1 MKSTLRHSSG
11 SMVSGVEPSTVYLV
25 GAGPGDS
32 KLITLK
38 GYELIKK
45 ADCIIYDYLVNPELL
60 KFKKDGCTLIYVG
73 KKAGAHTLTQDN
85 INRLLARKAKVYRT
99 VVRLKGGDPFIFGR
113 GAEEAAYLG
122 KKKINFEI
130 VPGVTSAIAV
140 PAYAGIPLTERART
154 STVGFIT
161 GHEDPAK
168 STSAINWRALVDG
181 LGTMVFLMGVNNL
194 DSISRKLI
202 ACGKPENTPVALIQQ
217 GTTAKQKTVIGTLKN
232 IVHLSRKSKI
242 SRPAIIVVG
251 ETVSLRK
258 ELNWFETKPLF
269 SKKIIVTRTR
279 KQASLISERLAALG
293 AEVIEIPTI
302 EIVSKKADRELSDA
316 LLRNPYDWIFF
327 TSQNGVNEFSEFLK
341 RTGKDS
347 RIFGQAKICA
357 IGPETAK
364 ALQSIGIRPDYV
376 PPRFI
381 AEAIVKHFKNMRY
394 KVSAVPKALILRA
407 AKARDILP
415 EGLKR
420 SGFKVRVIDLYD
432 TVIPHESRASLKEAL
447 ANGVDLVT
455 FTSSSTVE
463 NFINLLGGN
472 YRRKLS
478 GVRFASIGPVTSRT
492 LKMFGLKPDVE
503 AKVYTIDGLVDAI
516 VKALRQAQGLYP
528 ERSRR
533 IKGRLYD

>member
-1 MKSTLRHSSG
+1 MK
-11 SMVSGVEPSTVYLV
+11 STVYLV

-32 KLITLK
+32 KLVTVK

-45 ADCIIYDYLVNPELL
+45 ADCIIYDYLVSPELL
-60 KFKKDGCTLIYVG
+60 KFRKDGCVLIYAG
-73 KKAGAHTLTQDN
+73 KKAGAHTLTQNN
-85 INRLLARKAKVYRT
+85 INRLLARKAKAYRT

-113 GAEEAAYLG
+113 GAEEAAYLR
-122 KKKINFEI
+122 KKKIDFEI

-168 STSAINWRALVDG
+168 STSAINWRALADG

-217 GTTAKQKTVIGTLKN
+217 GTTAKQKTVTGTLKN
-232 IVHLSRKSKI
+232 IVKLSLKNKVTA
-242 SRPAIIVVG
+242 PAIIVVG

-269 SKKIIVTRTR
+269 SKKIVVTRTR

-293 AEVIEIPTI
+293 AEVIEIPVI
-302 EIVSKKADRELSDA
+302 EIISKKADRELSDA
-316 LLRNPYDWIFF
+316 FSRAAYDWIFF
-327 TSQNGVNEFSEFLK
+327 TSQNGADEFSGFLK

-347 RIFGQAKICA
+347 RIFGRAKICA

-381 AEAIVKHFKNMRY
+381 AEAIVKYFKNKHY
-394 KVSAVPKALILRA
+394 KISAMPEARLAAKPRALILRA

-420 SGFKVRVIDLYD
+420 AGFKVRVIDLYD
-432 TVIPHESRASLKEAL
+432 TVIPRESRASLKEAL
-447 ANGVDLVT
+447 AGGVDLVT

-463 NFINLLGGN
+463 NFINLLGDN

-478 GVRFASIGPVTSRT
+478 GVKFASIGPATSCMIKK
-492 LKMFGLKPDVE
+492 LGLKPDIE
-503 AKVYTIDGLVDAI
+503 AKVYTI
-516 VKALRQAQGLYP
+516 
-528 ERSRR
+528 E
-533 IKGRLYD
+533 